1 MTGSNGDRPADDHPD
16 DDHSNDDRRVTFET
30 EGETLHVRDA
40 IEGERLSLR
49 FDREPEPRP
58 AITDLFAL
66 PVDRAVSFDAESFSI
81 PKYSTVSVRESGGE
95 FVAELSE
102 DLELS
107 RGAYCF
113 DVVGATKAFVR
124 AVDVEVSATGMAGGR
139 AVEVEFDGPTTV
151 TVGGRS
157 LHTRPEA
164 TISVPD
170 DPEALMTAVSALG
183 SSIAEASP
191 ERSWPTLRGYPPRIR
206 RGEALEVP
214 DHLDIPDAGV
224 EIAVPAAYAD
234 VYRVAPLA
242 YYLGATVVSGS
253 DPELRLESGYVEPL
267 PSEGPA
273 LERRVSEL
281 LGTTLLLDSLART
294 EGYVPSDRYEYER
307 IGGDLPFYP
316 PNLADR
322 PMADRLMEYLEV
334 DPGTVEPYLPEWPTT
349 AVLRPGPSGME
360 LLGHLAHLLAPI
372 RVRGSSV
379 ATASD
384 DRESSRKR
392 GEPAGS
398 GSPTAVAAATAP
410 TLAVDEGTPNP
421 DDVPLPSGTAALTAA
436 AYENG
441 LARSRPTKGDL
452 RVSLIADSDERAR
465 AFERA
470 MTEPGPPDGVDSWE
484 VLVRPTREEL
494 RDRLADP
501 DVGLSACSLPID
513 GTRVACAG
521 GVVDVAALERVPTT
535 TVFER
540 AGRVAPALAS
550 VDAGSLASLAVDGTL
565 DAERVRTLVGLL
577 ASATPLAASVTLARV
592 REHAGV
598 RLAGDPSA
606 IAVTPERAGAQGLVR
621 VRSLSETEHAVTW
634 RSFPSTAA
642 RVGTEYHPLFEWADT
657 VPELIGTEREAP
669 RPLSTA
675 EVLDLVPEADSVVE
689 LNGTVAFERDGLV
702 EADVRRSARRA
713 LADRSAPAEDGI
725 SARFDGE

>member
-1 MTGSNGDRPADDHPD
+1 MTGSDGG
-16 DDHSNDDRRVTFET
+16 RRVTFET
-30 EGETLHVRDA
+30 AGETLHVRDA
-40 IEGERLSLR
+40 IEGQRLSLR

-66 PVDRAVSFDAESFSI
+66 PVDRAVSFDAASFSI
-81 PKYSTVSVRESGGE
+81 SKYSTVSVRESGGE

-102 DLELS
+102 DLTLP

-124 AVDVEVSATGMAGGR
+124 AVDVEVSATGMADGGS
-139 AVEVEFDGPTTV
+139 VEVEFDRPTTV

-164 TISVPD
+164 TMVVPD
-170 DPEALMTAVSALG
+170 DPEALMRAVSALG
-183 SSIAEASP
+183 SSIAEPSP
-191 ERSWPTLRGYPPRIR
+191 ERSWPTLRGYPPRIS
-206 RGEALEVP
+206 RGGTLE
-214 DHLDIPDAGV
+214 IPDLLETPDVGV
-224 EIAVPAAYAD
+224 EIAVPPTYAD
-234 VYRVAPLA
+234 VYRIAPLA
-242 YYLGATVVSGS
+242 YYLGATVVSGT

-281 LGTTLLLDSLART
+281 LGTTLFLDSLART
-294 EGYVPSDRYEYER
+294 EGYVPSDRYAYER

-322 PMADRLMEYLEV
+322 PMSDRLMEYLEV
-334 DPGTVEPYLPEWPTT
+334 DPETVEPCLPEWPTT

-372 RVRGSSV
+372 RVRGSQV
-379 ATASD
+379 
-384 DRESSRKR
+384 RESRAETSVDGR
-392 GEPAGS
+392 GNSHDGGGSVGS
-398 GSPTAVAAATAP
+398 GSPTAAAVSPA
-410 TLAVDEGTPNP
+410 LAVAGGTPSP
-421 DDVPLPSGTAALTAA
+421 DDAPLPSGTAAVSVA
-436 AYENG
+436 AYENELG
-441 LARSRPTKGDL
+441 RSRPTKGDL
-452 RVSLIADSDERAR
+452 CVSLLADSDERAR
-465 AFERA
+465 TFERA
-470 MTEPGPPDGVDSWE
+470 MTEPAPPDGVDAWE

-494 RDRLADP
+494 RDRLVDE
-501 DVGLSACSLPID
+501 DVGLSLCSLPID
-513 GTRVACAG
+513 GSRVACAD

-540 AGRVAPALAS
+540 AERVSPALSS
-550 VDAGSLASLAVDGTL
+550 VEAGSLGSIAGDGTL

-577 ASATPLAASVTLARV
+577 ATATPLAASVAIARV
-592 REHAGV
+592 RERAGV

-621 VRSLSETEHAVTW
+621 VRSISETEHAVTW
-634 RSFPSTAA
+634 RSLPSVEA

-675 EVLDLVPEADSVVE
+675 EVIDLVPEADSVVD
-689 LNGTVAFERDGLV
+689 LNGTVVFERDGLT
-702 EADVRRSARRA
+702 ADDVRLSARRA
-713 LADRSAPAEDGI
+713 LADRSAPPEDGI
-725 SARFDGE
+725 SVRFDGE

>member
-1 MTGSNGDRPADDHPD
+1 MTGSNGDRPGDDHP
-16 DDHSNDDRRVTFET
+16 NDDRRVTFET

-40 IEGERLSLR
+40 IEGQRLSLR

-102 DLELS
+102 DLALP

-124 AVDVEVSATGMAGGR
+124 AVDVEVSATGMADGG
-139 AVEVEFDGPTTV
+139 AVEIEFDRSTTV

-164 TISVPD
+164 TMVVPD

-191 ERSWPTLRGYPPRIR
+191 ERSWPTLRGYPPRIS
-206 RGEALEVP
+206 RGGALEIP
-214 DHLDIPDAGV
+214 DHLESPDAGV
-224 EIAVPAAYAD
+224 EIAVPPTYAD
-234 VYRVAPLA
+234 VYRIAPLA
-242 YYLGATVVSGS
+242 YYLGATVVSGT

-281 LGTTLLLDSLART
+281 LGTTLFLDSLART
-294 EGYVPSDRYEYER
+294 EGYVPSDRYAYER
-307 IGGDLPFYP
+307 IGGKLPFYP

-322 PMADRLMEYLEV
+322 PMSDRLMEYLEV
-334 DPGTVEPYLPEWPTT
+334 DPETVEPCLPEWPTT

-372 RVRGSSV
+372 RVRGSPAKTSV
-379 ATASD
+379 D
-384 DRESSRKR
+384 GRENFHDG
-392 GEPAGS
+392 GESVGS
-398 GSPTAVAAATAP
+398 GSPPAAAVSPALTVAG
-410 TLAVDEGTPNP
+410 GTPSP
-421 DDVPLPSGTAALTAA
+421 DDAPLPSGTAAASVA
-436 AYENG
+436 AYENE
-441 LARSRPTKGDL
+441 LDRSRPTKGDL
-452 RVSLIADSDERAR
+452 CVSLIADSDGRAR

-484 VLVRPTREEL
+484 ILVRPTREEF

-513 GTRVACAG
+513 GTRVACAD

-550 VDAGSLASLAVDGTL
+550 VEAGSLASLAVDGTL

-577 ASATPLAASVTLARV
+577 ATATPLAASVAIARV

-621 VRSLSETEHAVTW
+621 VRSRSETEHAVTW
-634 RSFPSTAA
+634 RSLPSVEA

-675 EVLDLVPEADSVVE
+675 EVLDLVPEADSVVD
-689 LNGTVAFERDGLV
+689 LNGTVVFERDGLT
-702 EADVRRSARRA
+702 ADDVRLSARRA
-713 LADRSAPAEDGI
+713 LADRSASSGDGI
-725 SARFDGE
+725 SVRFDGE